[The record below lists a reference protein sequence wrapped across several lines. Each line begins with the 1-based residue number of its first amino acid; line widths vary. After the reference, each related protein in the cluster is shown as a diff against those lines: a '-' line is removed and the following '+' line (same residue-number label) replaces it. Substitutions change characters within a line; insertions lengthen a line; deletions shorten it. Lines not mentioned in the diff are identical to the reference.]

1 MIRLWIAGVLLAAS
15 LPAQLALNP
24 SGTITLPTVY
34 APDFSETKVNLIN
47 AGTQSVTLATLS
59 IGGTAFS
66 IPDAP
71 ATPRQLA
78 AGESLPFTVRFTP
91 VDAGSFSAVL
101 QAGSLT
107 AFVLAKSLAAPA
119 LFVDGGPVHQ
129 PGSVDFGTVETGV
142 PVTRHFSLRNLLRQ
156 PLAIGI
162 LAATGDFHLMAAPP
176 LPIALAPGDSIDFD
190 IAAKPM
196 QPGAFAGALLIDDR
210 SFTLSG
216 IAADRPPPLPQIVFR
231 DAQVKSAQQSR
242 LSVSLSEPARVAAAG
257 SVEFA
262 FELLTNGLAGDPGV
276 LFPASGTR
284 SIGFTVA
291 PGDTLARFGASNFA
305 DFQTG
310 TTSGNLVFRIR
321 FGDFLDTATLVVP
334 PDVAGVDQIR
344 ATRAAAGI
352 AVEVIGFDNTRSASR
367 LAFTFFDNDGNTVNG
382 NTVNGSAIS
391 VDATDAFHGY
401 FQTSGLGGMFALT
414 ASFPVTGGAD
424 RIAGVQVDL
433 VNSQGSAHSQRVS
446 FR

>member
-1 MIRLWIAGVLLAAS
+1 MIRLWIAVALLTAS

-24 SGTITLPTVY
+24 TGTITLPTVY
-34 APDFSETKVNLIN
+34 ANDFSEIKINLIN
-47 AGTQSVTLATLS
+47 TGNQSVTVATLS

-71 ATPRQLA
+71 ITPRQLA
-78 AGESLPFTVRFTP
+78 AGESLPFTVHFAP

-107 AFVLAKSLAAPA
+107 AFVLGKSIAAPA
-119 LFVDGGPVHQ
+119 LFVDGGAVRE
-129 PGSVDFGTVETGV
+129 PGLIDFGIVETGASAA
-142 PVTRHFSLRNLLRQ
+142 RHFSVRNLLRQ
-156 PLAIGI
+156 PLTIGAI
-162 LAATGDFHLMAAPP
+162 AATGDFHLILAMSAAPP

-190 IAAKPM
+190 IAA
-196 QPGAFAGALLIDDR
+196 QPTQAGALAGALLIDDR

-242 LSVSLSEPARVAAAG
+242 LSVGLSEPARVAATG

-284 SIGFTVA
+284 SIAFTVA
-291 PGDTLARFGASNFA
+291 PGDTLARFGAGSFA

-321 FGDFLDTATLVVP
+321 FGDFLDTATLTVP
-334 PDVAGVDQIR
+334 PDVVGIDQIR

-352 AVEVIGFDNTRSASR
+352 NVEVTGFDNTRSASK
-367 LAFTFFDNDGNTVNG
+367 LAFTFFDKDGNAAAP
-382 NTVNGSAIS
+382 AIP
-391 VDATDAFHGY
+391 VDAADAFRGY
-401 FQTSGLGGMFALT
+401 FQTAGLGGMFALT
-414 ASFPVTGGAD
+414 ASFPVSGGAD

-433 VNSQGSAHSQRVS
+433 INSQGTAHSQRAS
-446 FR
+446 F